1 MSKSVFLYPAL
12 AEPRYLEE
20 APEERVVG
28 GEVARP
34 NSWPWQ
40 VKHLNNNSINK
51 LFWCF
56 NTSNWIWLYIVKV
69 VKIFFL
75 IQLKVG
81 CCLTNNLDKDG
92 LQGWLASAPP

>member
-1 MSKSVFLYPAL
+1 MCFLYPAL

-40 VKHLNNNSINK
+40 VKHLNNKSINK

-56 NTSNWIWLYIVKV
+56 STSKWTWLYKVKV

-75 IQLKVG
+75 MWLKVSY
-81 CCLTNNLDKDG
+81 CLTNNLDKDG
-92 LQGWLASAPP
+92 LQGRLASASP